1 MKTSTY
7 FYCRDTS
14 CWLAVFSLEVTNRVV
29 EAACPVDSATGGG
42 LLSGVRP
49 DH

>member
-7 FYCRDTS
+7 FYCRDAS
-14 CWLAVFSLEVTNRVV
+14 YWLAVFSLEFTNQVV
-29 EAACPVDSATGGG
+29 WVACPVDSATGGG
-42 LLSGVRP
+42 LLSGVWP